1 MNRISIRWLLGT
13 LVLVGLVAPPWA
25 TAQEPPKPAATEA
38 AQDVD
43 ADVLTITLPD
53 ANAKAA
59 PATFVMKR
67 LIDSLEENF
76 GLTLAEA
83 SGPLRSQLELPKGE
97 GIVVVDVNAG
107 GLADQAGVK
116 RNDILVEVGK
126 EKAKDVAQ
134 VREILLGLGGEAVQ
148 VKLIRNGKPRQFSMV
163 GPAHGI
169 PVEPTAYWIGVPVS
183 PVDATLRA
191 HLPALPAGAGLL
203 VNDVVKES
211 PAEQA
216 TVHKDDILISIG
228 GSKPLDASQLL
239 VAAVQ
244 ATEGKPS
251 PLQILR
257 AGKELTLT
265 ITPSKRARPNSV
277 NLPIS
282 FRQLKYNVV
291 RPNMAFLADP
301 SQPREPSSLTLGP
314 DTSFDA
320 KHLLFAGKTIR
331 VDPTGAKQT
340 PAVPAL
346 TWTPLLTDAPADREA
361 TARIEAQLKDLATK
375 LDEVVKT
382 LEAIKKSADK

>member
-191 HLPALPAGAGLL
+191 HLPALPAGAGLI

-282 FRQLKYNVV
+282 FRQLKYTVV

-314 DTSFDA
+314 DTSLEV
-320 KHLLFAGKTIR
+320 KYLLSGKTIR

-361 TARIEAQLKDLATK
+361 TARIEAQLKDLASK

-382 LEAIKKSADK
+382 LEAIKKSTDK